1 MFRRFQDFLEL
12 VAVGAI
18 MVLAAAVHSPY
29 AEGFAAALGP
39 YSPLALWLQQ

>member
-1 MFRRFQDFLEL
+1 MFRRFQDFLDL

-29 AEGFAAALGP
+29 AEGFAAIWGP
-39 YSPLALWLQQ
+39 YSPLAR

>member
-29 AEGFAAALGP
+29 AEALAAIWGP
-39 YSPLALWLQQ
+39 YSPPAW